1 MGIVFMENE
10 KMKDDVIYRQAAIDD
25 IKEIYEYH
33 DTVTE
38 DRIID
43 HLKRL
48 PSAEPKIIKC
58 EYCAHR
64 NQYRFPPKYEVK
76 DYCEV
81 HEKVTTLTNFCSW
94 AERRTDE

>member
-1 MGIVFMENE
+1 
-10 KMKDDVIYRQAAIDD
+10 MKDDVIYRQAAIDD

>member
-1 MGIVFMENE
+1 M
-10 KMKDDVIYRQAAIDD
+10 DDVISRQAAID
-25 IKEIYEYH
+25 
-33 DTVTE
+33 TVRSYYDE
-38 DRIID
+38 CDEREESIEERIAQ
-43 HLKRL
+43 L
-48 PSAEPKIIKC
+48 PSAEPKIIRC

-94 AERRTDE
+94 AERRKDG